1 MLPGKN
7 WLKISNETFWVIFK
21 QCDQRV
27 DIYWSDVDLFDG
39 LCGWSDRKLRGLTE
53 VAELLGVPRE
63 TRKLEFELEV
73 NSNCFSWWSW
83 SSEE

>member
-1 MLPGKN
+1 MPKLKN
-7 WLKISNETFWVIFK
+7 SNETFWVIFK

-53 VAELLGVPRE
+53 VAELRGVPRW
-63 TRKLEFELEV
+63 RKLELEV
-73 NSNCFSWWSW
+73 NSNCLSWCSW